1 MKNNTNKNRFV
12 LAGSHVLSAK
22 GSTYVYAHV
31 WVRGWLGVLF
41 FIFFCLGE
49 QKEHFINLLKSRK
62 NELSESACF
71 KLRPSG

>member
-22 GSTYVYAHV
+22 GSTYICICTCVGA
-31 WVRGWLGVLF
+31 WVVGR
-41 FIFFCLGE
+41 FIFFFWLGE

-62 NELSESACF
+62 NEMSESACF